1 MEQIEIEKHDFNLD
15 LFDRNILNGLARM
28 IHDGSENTLEKL
40 YETIGDPEDD
50 LNKHANT
57 FFGGV
62 YQEYKGYCR
71 EIPPKERQG
80 SLRR

>member
-40 YETIGDPEDD
+40 YETIGDP
-50 LNKHANT
+50 
-57 FFGGV
+57 
-62 YQEYKGYCR
+62 
-71 EIPPKERQG
+71 
-80 SLRR
+80 